1 MLHRQAERTG
11 VVREILRGRVDRDCY
26 ALFLRNLLPAYQAM
40 EIGLDR
46 LRPGRG
52 AGSLAWRELYRAPAI
67 EADLNHFG
75 GPAWP
80 SSLSVLPIG
89 DQYARRVAMAS
100 EGDGARL
107 IAHAYTR
114 FLGDL
119 NGGQVLKRLLREAL
133 NLKDD
138 GLAFYDFP
146 HLADPRAS
154 GVRYRVAIDV
164 AGTEIDDIAPVIEEA
179 AVAFE
184 FNIRLSEAVADVV
197 AG

>member
-1 MLHRQAERTG
+1 MLHRQAERAG
-11 VVREILRGRVDRDCY
+11 VVRQILRGRVDRHCY

-40 EIGLDR
+40 ESGLDR

-52 AGSLAWRELYRAPAI
+52 AGSLAWRELYRAKAI
-67 EADLNHFG
+67 EADLYHFG

-80 SSLSVLPIG
+80 SSLRVLPIG

-119 NGGQVLKRLLREAL
+119 NGGQVLKPLVQEAL

-146 HLADPRAS
+146 NLADPRAS
-154 GVRYRVAIDV
+154 GLRYRVAIDA
-164 AGTEIDDIAPVIEEA
+164 AGAEIDDMAPVLEEA
-179 AVAFE
+179 AVAFQ

-197 AG
+197 AS